1 MEQLVM
7 QANMPYKP
15 MSRTLPAGYR
25 FVVFN
30 GTEKDIAD
38 WKSIM
43 LSEPTPPDGVD
54 SCYHHMIEIYPDLNK
69 KTDIHFIENEDGE
82 RVETITTITYKD
94 NTGYVHMVKA
104 KQSERGKG
112 LG

>member
-1 MEQLVM
+1 
-7 QANMPYKP
+7 
-15 MSRTLPAGYR
+15 
-25 FVVFN
+25 
-30 GTEKDIAD
+30 
-38 WKSIM
+38 M

-54 SCYHHMIEIYPDLNK
+54 SCYHRMIEIYPDLNK

-82 RVETITTITYKD
+82 RVETITTITHKD